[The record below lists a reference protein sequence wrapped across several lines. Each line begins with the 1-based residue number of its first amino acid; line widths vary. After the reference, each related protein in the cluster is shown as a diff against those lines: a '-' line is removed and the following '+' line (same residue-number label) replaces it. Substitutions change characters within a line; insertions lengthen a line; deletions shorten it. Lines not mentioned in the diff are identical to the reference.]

1 MCAASFFRTCKSHRR
16 SIEEKLNITQNFS
29 PYVTC
34 NTLLHYEFIRLIW
47 RQTVAVFMRIIRNA
61 SSAWAECRIS
71 NFEARVTY
79 SYHGVV
85 KCVRCNIREMFIFRM
100 HIFRLNTY

>member
-1 MCAASFFRTCKSHRR
+1 MLPPSSGRASHIEDLLKKNFR
-16 SIEEKLNITQNFS
+16 

-47 RQTVAVFMRIIRNA
+47 WQTVAVFVRIIRNA
-61 SSAWAECRIS
+61 SSAWVECRVS
-71 NFEARVTY
+71 NFEAHVMY

-85 KCVRCNIREMFIFRM
+85 KCVRCNITEMFIFRM
-100 HIFRLNTY
+100 HIFYLKTY